1 MAAVQ
6 SFCDFSWTSR
16 IKLNKSEWTIEC
28 FAGKISNLHRNTLWL
43 TQSTSVCWMIFV
55 RARSRTFH
63 ICFIM
68 IGLWE
73 GFNLLH
79 GIIIRYP
86 NGYVLCLNACVCV
99 VVHVDWIKDRKPIIN
114 EYNHNNNNIAM
125 HTKKSQWLNDKLTSR
140 NYWLHDGIHTHT
152 HTAGKFYERIKRTL
166 KRATSRFK
174 VFDMTSQAASEH
186 QTLALTVPVFLS
198 VCFGDA
204 IYDFIKAVSL
214 RGTQFSCYALV
225 HIQNTL
231 NIISFVCQPAH
242 PAGLHSSLLFFTFSF
257 RTVNAA
263 SLKNPDHRIFQEEN
277 AAKEFS
283 QAIKIF
289 SHSCSGLKN
298 LYYLRLYI
306 CVAAGNVSENI
317 VRCV

>member
-1 MAAVQ
+1 M
-6 SFCDFSWTSR
+6 
-16 IKLNKSEWTIEC
+16 
-28 FAGKISNLHRNTLWL
+28 
-43 TQSTSVCWMIFV
+43 
-55 RARSRTFH
+55 
-63 ICFIM
+63 
-68 IGLWE
+68 
-73 GFNLLH
+73 
-79 GIIIRYP
+79 
-86 NGYVLCLNACVCV
+86 
-99 VVHVDWIKDRKPIIN
+99 
-114 EYNHNNNNIAM
+114 
-125 HTKKSQWLNDKLTSR
+125 
-140 NYWLHDGIHTHT
+140 
-152 HTAGKFYERIKRTL
+152 
-166 KRATSRFK
+166 RATSRFK

-186 QTLALTVPVFLS
+186 HTLALTVPVFLS